1 MLDLVTLARPARLD
15 KSEVDELAEVFEDRS
30 PQELLRWAID
40 RFGLR
45 LAIST
50 SFQTDGM
57 VLLDMAWRIDPGIRV
72 VTVDSGRLHQE
83 TYDLMEEVR
92 DRYGIQIEVF
102 YPETAALQEFVQTNG
117 INPFYRST
125 PLRRSCCD
133 IRKVEPLKR
142 ALAESDAWIS
152 GQRRE
157 HSATRQG
164 VRKLEIDRTCD
175 GRLKLNPLA
184 DWSEDRVWDYV
195 RANDVPYNALY
206 DRGYTSIGCAPCT
219 RPTEPGEDPRAG
231 RWWWEQDT
239 PKECG
244 IHWNFEQ
251 AALVAQAAAQFDQ
264 LLAGE
269 RS

>member
-1 MLDLVTLARPARLD
+1 MLDQLTLTRSARLD
-15 KSEVDELAEVFEDRS
+15 ETEVDELAAHFENRS
-30 PQELLRWAID
+30 PQHLLRWATE
-40 RFGLR
+40 RFGSR

-50 SFQTDGM
+50 SFQNDGM
-57 VLLDMAWRIDPGIRV
+57 VLLDMAWRIDPDIRV

-83 TYDLMEEVR
+83 TYDLMEQVR
-92 DRYGIQIEVF
+92 ERYGIQIEVF
-102 YPETAALQEFVQTNG
+102 YPDATALQTFVRDNG

-125 PLRRSCCD
+125 SLRRSCCD

-142 ALAESDAWIS
+142 ALADSDAWIS
-152 GQRRE
+152 GQRRDQ
-157 HSATRQG
+157 SATRKS
-164 VRKLEIDRTCD
+164 VRKVEIDRTCD
-175 GRLKLNPLA
+175 DKLKLNPLA
-184 DWSEDRVWDYV
+184 DWSENEVWDYI

-206 DRGYTSIGCAPCT
+206 DKGYTSIGCAPCT

-244 IHWNFEQ
+244 IHWNFDQ
-251 AALVAQAAAQFDQ
+251 AALVARAAAQFDQ
-264 LLAGE
+264 LLVGQ